1 MKYTENLNLKKPEQ
15 SDYINVE
22 DFNDNAD
29 TIDLEVGK
37 IKSGTTKVKSA
48 ESADKALDADKL
60 GGKTPSHYA
69 TKIEVDKKADKDYVN
84 EVIGDIEVPVTS
96 VNNKTGAVV
105 LNAGDVGA
113 ETPAGAQEKANT
125 AANTALG
132 AAKDYTDQKSIENAS
147 ALNELQS
154 DLESHKSDDMT
165 KAGGTFTG
173 IVAAHSNTSYTVRQV
188 RNIILSPN
196 DASVDSMQDGDIWI
210 KYK

>member
-1 MKYTENLNLKKPEQ
+1 MPSENRTPNLGLNQWQGNEYPKRVDFNEDNLK
-15 SDYINVE
+15 I
-22 DFNDNAD
+22 D
-29 TIDLEVGK
+29 TEVK
-37 IKSGTTKVKSA
+37 KA
-48 ESADKALDADKL
+48 QDKADEALN
-60 GGKTPSHYA
+60 
-69 TKIEVDKKADKDYVN
+69 KAEN
-84 EVIGDIEVPVTS
+84 ITVPVTS